1 MFKIIKVNDIRD
13 VSFNVLY
20 FVLQTLFCVCMSGNK
35 IVIFAK
41 ILRQPELNRC
51 NIKLFFFLFFKVMIT
66 FQRCLFRLILDILV
80 AK

>member
-35 IVIFAK
+35 IVIFA
-41 ILRQPELNRC
+41 Q
-51 NIKLFFFLFFKVMIT
+51 NIASARIKSMQYKVIFFF
-66 FQRCLFRLILDILV
+66 IL
-80 AK
+80 